1 VQLHRRRPAGD
12 GGGDDLMPGAGAGG
26 RAGRATR
33 GGAAVSSGRAAGR
46 SGEAA
51 GSADGAELGLPI
63 ATATAQ
69 LRRCGLRRDA
79 QPEDAMRGGYAG
91 VCGLSGLPA

>member
-1 VQLHRRRPAGD
+1 
-12 GGGDDLMPGAGAGG
+12 MPGADAGG

-63 ATATAQ
+63 ATTTAQ

-79 QPEDAMRGGYAG
+79 QPEDAMRGGYGG